1 MKRLQVHV
9 LQQMQNIKSYEY
21 VRNKLNE
28 GTVQLH
34 GLWFDIGN
42 GEMFMYSKNH
52 KRFVVVNEETLKSTF
67 GHLINGESSTT

>member
-1 MKRLQVHV
+1 
-9 LQQMQNIKSYEY
+9 MQNIKSYGY

-28 GTVQLH
+28 GSVQLH

-42 GEMFMYSKNH
+42 GEMFMYSKKH

>member
-1 MKRLQVHV
+1 MQVHV
-9 LQQMQNIKSYEY
+9 LQQMQNIKSYGY

-28 GTVQLH
+28 GSVQLH